1 MVRYLYDEPHFLL
14 QQEVSEV
21 GSYFSIIKAI
31 AAGNHKLSAIAAVL
45 EVKSTNLT
53 KYLKTLMDLDIGVY
67 LDSTLL
73 ENLTAKEREQM
84 VKERV
89 KELGGQLFTAYDGN
103 GNAVDVQIAAP
114 NACFVNKNGKSVP
127 VNKDLATKNRGSRI
141 KQEAVVL
148 ADELVSAARYKKSRP
163 ANYPHGWLDDTGRN
177 EWAEWKT
184 YIQNKENSVWEATLH
199 IATSATGEKFLYD
212 IDPIKVA
219 EQSENSD
226 TSTAQSTPPARGA
239 TCAGRAGHNG
249 GHHFNPRP
257 PRGGRLR
264 PMPDIISAVYFNP
277 RPPARGA
284 TTVGGGEGAAT
295 MISIHAPHEGG
306 RRQFACRGQ
315 QCLHISIHAP
325 TRGATFQAVRFPHQ
339 KLHFNPRPPRGGR
352 RLQKRP

>member
-89 KELGGQLFTAYDGN
+89 KELGGQHFTAYDGN

-114 NACFVNKNGKSVP
+114 NARFVNKNRKSVP

-163 ANYPHGWLDDTGRN
+163 ANYPHGWLDDNGRN

-184 YIQNKENSVWEATLH
+184 YIQDKENSVWEATLH

-212 IDPIKVA
+212 IDSIKMA

-226 TSTAQSTPPARGA
+226 TSTAQSTPPRE
-239 TCAGRAGHNG
+239 G
-249 GHHFNPRP
+249 GDYPTIALRKLRPNFNPRP
-257 PRGGRLR
+257 PRGGRL
-264 PMPDIISAVYFNP
+264 
-277 RPPARGA
+277 
-284 TTVGGGEGAAT
+284 
-295 MISIHAPHEGG
+295 
-306 RRQFACRGQ
+306 
-315 QCLHISIHAP
+315 
-325 TRGATFQAVRFPHQ
+325 
-339 KLHFNPRPPRGGR
+339 
-352 RLQKRP
+352 

>member
-89 KELGGQLFTAYDGN
+89 KELGGQHFTAYEGN

-114 NACFVNKNGKSVP
+114 NARFVNKNGKSAP

-148 ADELVSAARYKKSRP
+148 ADELVSAARHKKSRP
-163 ANYPHGWLDDTGRN
+163 ANYPHGWLDDNGRN

-184 YIQNKENSVWEATLH
+184 YIQDKENSVWEATLH

-212 IDPIKVA
+212 IDPIKMA

-239 TCAGRAGHNG
+239 TKNG
-249 GHHFNPRP
+249 NILLHVIEFQ
-257 PRGGRLR
+257 
-264 PMPDIISAVYFNP
+264 ST
-277 RPPARGA
+277 PPARGA
-284 TTVGGGEGAAT
+284 TPTGWPAALGA
-295 MISIHAPHEGG
+295 GY
-306 RRQFACRGQ
+306 
-315 QCLHISIHAP
+315 
-325 TRGATFQAVRFPHQ
+325 
-339 KLHFNPRPPRGGR
+339 FNPRPPRGGR
-352 RLQKRP
+352 RT

>member
-89 KELGGQLFTAYDGN
+89 KELGGQHFTAYDGN

-114 NACFVNKNGKSVP
+114 NARFVNKNGKSAP

-148 ADELVSAARYKKSRP
+148 ADELVSAARYKKAARRIIRTG
-163 ANYPHGWLDDTGRN
+163 GWMTTAGTDGLNG
-177 EWAEWKT
+177 KHT
-184 YIQNKENSVWEATLH
+184 YR
-199 IATSATGEKFLYD
+199 
-212 IDPIKVA
+212 IKKI
-219 EQSENSD
+219 
-226 TSTAQSTPPARGA
+226 PYG
-239 TCAGRAGHNG
+239 
-249 GHHFNPRP
+249 
-257 PRGGRLR
+257 
-264 PMPDIISAVYFNP
+264 
-277 RPPARGA
+277 
-284 TTVGGGEGAAT
+284 
-295 MISIHAPHEGG
+295 
-306 RRQFACRGQ
+306 
-315 QCLHISIHAP
+315 
-325 TRGATFQAVRFPHQ
+325 
-339 KLHFNPRPPRGGR
+339 
-352 RLQKRP
+352 KRPCTSLLLQRAKSSCTTLTQ

>member
-14 QQEVSEV
+14 QQEVSGV

-89 KELGGQLFTAYDGN
+89 KELGGQHFTAYDGN
-103 GNAVDVQIAAP
+103 GNTVDVQIAAP
-114 NACFVNKNGKSVP
+114 NARFVNKNGKSVP

-163 ANYPHGWLDDTGRN
+163 ANYPHGWLDDNGRN
-177 EWAEWKT
+177 KWAEWKT
-184 YIQNKENSVWEATLH
+184 YIQDKENSVWEATLH

-212 IDPIKVA
+212 IDPIKMA
-219 EQSENSD
+219 EQSGNSD
-226 TSTAQSTPPARGA
+226 TSTANDRIPADGENVKPQFSLKA
-239 TCAGRAGHNG
+239 PVEAEKKGHVKSAKEFFGETNNWNEAGYITTDGTKLD
-249 GHHFNPRP
+249 FS
-257 PRGGRLR
+257 GRH
-264 PMPDIISAVYFNP
+264 
-277 RPPARGA
+277 
-284 TTVGGGEGAAT
+284 EGAPGGQT
-295 MISIHAPHEGG
+295 G
-306 RRQFACRGQ
+306 RR
-315 QCLHISIHAP
+315 
-325 TRGATFQAVRFPHQ
+325 
-339 KLHFNPRPPRGGR
+339 GR
-352 RLQKRP
+352 RSCPVTLAALT

>member
-73 ENLTAKEREQM
+73 ENLTAKEREQK

-89 KELGGQLFTAYDGN
+89 KELGGQHFTAYDGN

-114 NACFVNKNGKSVP
+114 NARFVNKNGKSVP

-148 ADELVSAARYKKSRP
+148 ADELVSAARYRKSRP
-163 ANYPHGWLDDTGRN
+163 ANYPHGWLDDNGRN
-177 EWAEWKT
+177 KWAEWKT
-184 YIQNKENSVWEATLH
+184 YIQDKENSVWEATLH

-212 IDPIKVA
+212 IDPIKMA
-219 EQSENSD
+219 EQSGNSD

-239 TCAGRAGHNG
+239 TAGRPSPSVGYVISIHA
-249 GHHFNPRP
+249 PRE
-257 PRGGRLR
+257 GGRPEIATDKGYVLLFQ
-264 PMPDIISAVYFNP
+264 ST
-277 RPPARGA
+277 PPARGA
-284 TTVGGGEGAAT
+284 TILLALV
-295 MISIHAPHEGG
+295 PDK
-306 RRQFACRGQ
+306 
-315 QCLHISIHAP
+315 LHISIHAP
-325 TRGATFQAVRFPHQ
+325 ARGAT
-339 KLHFNPRPPRGGR
+339 LYYG
-352 RLQKRP
+352 

>member
-53 KYLKTLMDLDIGVY
+53 KYLKTLMDLDVGVY

-89 KELGGQLFTAYDGN
+89 KEWGGQHFTAYDGN

-114 NACFVNKNGKSVP
+114 NARFVNKNGKSVP

-148 ADELVSAARYKKSRP
+148 ADELVSAARHKKSRP
-163 ANYPHGWLDDTGRN
+163 ANYPHGWLDDNGRN

-184 YIQNKENSVWEATLH
+184 YIQDKENSVWEATLH

-212 IDPIKVA
+212 IDPIKMA

-239 TCAGRAGHNG
+239 TDYQSRTYFVTLISIHAPREGGDPKLPPTRAMCCY
-249 GHHFNPRP
+249 FNPRP
-257 PRGGRLR
+257 PRGGRQRLQTVQTSSKR
-264 PMPDIISAVYFNP
+264 FQST
-277 RPPARGA
+277 PPARGA
-284 TTVGGGEGAAT
+284 TFTGVSVTNRVTFQSTPPA
-295 MISIHAPHEGG
+295 
-306 RRQFACRGQ
+306 
-315 QCLHISIHAP
+315 
-325 TRGATFQAVRFPHQ
+325 RGATLGDD
-339 KLHFNPRPPRGGR
+339 K
-352 RLQKRP
+352 